1 MSYISDY
8 KCGYMDEEEF
18 RQCAAEEN
26 RRDRWEQEHEFD
38 EEGEDEDG
46 YDTED

>member
-8 KCGYMDEEEF
+8 KHGYMDDEEF

-38 EEGEDEDG
+38 EEGDTEDG

>member
-8 KCGYMDEEEF
+8 KHGYIDEDEF
-18 RQCAAEEN
+18 RLCAAEEN

-38 EEGEDEDG
+38 EEGEEDEG
-46 YDTED
+46 LDTED

>member
-8 KCGYMDEEEF
+8 KHGYMDEEEF

-26 RRDRWEQEHEFD
+26 MEKEMATHSSVLA
-38 EEGEDEDG
+38 
-46 YDTED
+46 